1 MEFNPN
7 YSDLVTKTL
16 TDFLTLKFTF
26 QGEDLI
32 RAIEDFQWSSIE
44 SIKPEIFISVIEEH
58 HSKNIPKS
66 GNTQAVSVALPLD
79 KNGNPVVSLKWLKGS
94 ACFPWELDPVKDR
107 LLLKIS
113 NQKHILI
120 QLAQASHYGSPRA
133 SEFIRDIARQYFNL
147 REKHPFKR
155 DRNFSDYKIYRFP
168 IGPIDAKEDL
178 KAEFVELC
186 DMDKEE
192 FSDLFDKLFLLEKEG
207 IFKYE
212 EELKKEELED
222 KISEMKQAIQ
232 TSQNSQKI
240 YKIFVCGKSY
250 KDEALLNLIQRNLI
264 APHNSKGN
272 TCVLGFYKLEK
283 TVFELEVRIAEKFPQ
298 NLDHQD
304 GIIIAEFQTDPEA
317 VADELKEIL
326 KAKSFLFFGTAQPNP
341 SRAKSTNWYLRQEDA
356 VSEYGDKLLENFFH
370 DMIE

>member
-1 MEFNPN
+1 MESNLN
-7 YSDLVTKTL
+7 YSDLITKTL

-44 SIKPEIFISVIEEH
+44 SIKPEIFVSVIEEN
-58 HSKNIPKS
+58 HSKNVPKS
-66 GNTQAVSVALPLD
+66 ENNQAVSVVLPLD
-79 KNGNPVVSLKWLKGS
+79 DKGIPIVSLRWLKGC
-94 ACFPWELDPVKDR
+94 ACFPWELDPIKHK
-107 LLLKIS
+107 LWLKIC

-133 SEFIRDIARQYFNL
+133 SKEIRDISRQYFNL
-147 REKHPFKR
+147 VKRHPFKR
-155 DRNFSDYKIYRFP
+155 DREAPDFRIYRFP
-168 IGPIDAKEDL
+168 IGPFDVKEDL
-178 KAEFVELC
+178 KAEVVELC
-186 DMDKEE
+186 EMDEEE
-192 FSDLFDKLFLLEKEG
+192 FTDLFDKLLLIENEG

-240 YKIFVCGKSY
+240 YKIFVCGKNY
-250 KDEALLNLIQRNLI
+250 KNEALLNLIQHNLI
-264 APHNSKGN
+264 APHNSKDN